1 LWQAPRLRV
10 GEETGRHAT
19 WLELFFDRVFV
30 VAIAALAG
38 LLHDDLSL
46 GGFFAFSLLFVP
58 VGWAWM
64 SFATT
69 RTSSTRK
76 TRSSGLLCSS
86 RCWPRPRS
94 R

>member
-1 LWQAPRLRV
+1 MSRTPDRERAVDPGSHPAPRRRPSWQAPRLRV

-38 LLHDDLSL
+38 LLHDDLNL

-64 SFATT
+64 SFAYYAD
-69 RTSSTRK
+69 
-76 TRSSGLLCSS
+76 
-86 RCWPRPRS
+86 
-94 R
+94 